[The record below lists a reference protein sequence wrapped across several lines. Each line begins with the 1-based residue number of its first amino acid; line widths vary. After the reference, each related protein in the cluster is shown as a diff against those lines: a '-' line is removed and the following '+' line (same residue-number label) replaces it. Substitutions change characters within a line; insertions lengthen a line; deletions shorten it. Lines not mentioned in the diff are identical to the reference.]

1 MWICPVCEKDNRDGM
16 LCRQCGFDQSAN
28 YRCYP
33 TLTKRIA
40 PIQSHAYR
48 PKVLRSELTDSK
60 PLQCPRCQSDKLVV
74 YAREGIYVC
83 SQCQNIIQIDAA
95 HKVDR
100 SPSPKTERNAQKN
113 EPPKP
118 VERAVAETTQSGTS
132 TDDTTP
138 QATGKSPA
146 AKKLRKIVALSAL
159 LAVVV
164 IAVLIFFENR
174 CSLNY
179 NKASSL
185 YAAGE
190 YEEARTIFESLGYY
204 KNSADMAKRCDYDA
218 AYDLYNNGNYSEA
231 KAIFESLGYFSNS
244 AGMVKYCDYKTASD
258 LYDSGNYSK
267 ANAIFES
274 LGDYEDSADMAKRC
288 DYMIARNLYHAE
300 EYEEALAIFE
310 SLGSFSNSD
319 RLVKRC
325 RFSIAFDLYY
335 NGEYGEAKAIFE
347 SLGNY
352 GYSAGM
358 AEECANRLR

>member
-113 EPPKP
+113 KPPKP
-118 VERAVAETTQSGTS
+118 VEKAVVETTQSGTS

-174 CSLNY
+174 CSLRSSQNY
-179 NKASSL
+179 NKAYNL
-185 YAAGE
+185 YNAGE
-190 YEEARTIFESLGYY
+190 YEEAGTIFESLGYY

-231 KAIFESLGYFSNS
+231 KAIFESLGNFSNS
-244 AGMVKYCDYKTASD
+244 ADWAARC
-258 LYDSGNYSK
+258 
-267 ANAIFES
+267 
-274 LGDYEDSADMAKRC
+274 AKK
-288 DYMIARNLYHAE
+288 LQ
-300 EYEEALAIFE
+300 
-310 SLGSFSNSD
+310 
-319 RLVKRC
+319 
-325 RFSIAFDLYY
+325 
-335 NGEYGEAKAIFE
+335 
-347 SLGNY
+347 
-352 GYSAGM
+352 
-358 AEECANRLR
+358 

>member
-113 EPPKP
+113 KPPKP
-118 VERAVAETTQSGTS
+118 VEKAVVETTQSGTS

-190 YEEARTIFESLGYY
+190 YEEARTIFESLSYY
-204 KNSADMAKRCDYDA
+204 KNSDDMAKWCDYGA
-218 AYDLYNNGNYSEA
+218 AHNLRNSGNYSEA
-231 KAIFESLGYFSNS
+231 KAIFESLGNFSN
-244 AGMVKYCDYKTASD
+244 
-258 LYDSGNYSK
+258 
-267 ANAIFES
+267 
-274 LGDYEDSADMAKRC
+274 SADMAKRC

-325 RFSIAFDLYY
+325 RYSIAFDLCY

-352 GYSAGM
+352 GYSANM

>member
-16 LCRQCGFDQSAN
+16 LCRQCDFDQSAN

-118 VERAVAETTQSGTS
+118 VERAVVETSQSDIP
-132 TDDTTP
+132 TDDTAP
-138 QATGKSPA
+138 QAESKSST
-146 AKKLRKIVALSAL
+146 AKKLRKIFALFAL
-159 LAVVV
+159 LAVAV
-164 IAVLIFFENR
+164 IAILIFFESRSSLR

-179 NKASSL
+179 NEASSL

-190 YEEARTIFESLGYY
+190 YEEAGQIFKSLGYY
-204 KNSADMAKRCDYDA
+204 KNSADMAKWCDYGA
-218 AYDLYNNGNYSEA
+218 ACNLYY
-231 KAIFESLGYFSNS
+231 
-244 AGMVKYCDYKTASD
+244 
-258 LYDSGNYSK
+258 SGNYS
-267 ANAIFES
+267 
-274 LGDYEDSADMAKRC
+274 M
-288 DYMIARNLYHAE
+288 
-300 EYEEALAIFE
+300 
-310 SLGSFSNSD
+310 
-319 RLVKRC
+319 
-325 RFSIAFDLYY
+325 
-335 NGEYGEAKAIFE
+335 AKAIFE
-347 SLGNY
+347 SLGNFSN
-352 GYSAGM
+352 SADW
-358 AEECANRLR
+358 AARCAKKLQ